1 MTEHV
6 ILCHGWD
13 GRTNLGPM
21 EWQTFAPIL
30 MSAGY
35 EVWSP
40 SLGKDN
46 VANADIIAGF
56 VGLQPAGER
65 VHLVAHSMGG
75 LSSRY
80 YLKYFVGHER
90 VSTYIALDTPQ
101 YGASWWKAF
110 WFGNTAQLWEGSTFI
125 KNLNSPDATPG
136 DTTYVQLTCD
146 YTQLLPGAYTKALTG
161 VTHTDM
167 VTDPATLNLV
177 VRILQGD
184 YSELTFNG

>member
-1 MTEHV
+1 MEHV

-30 MSAGY
+30 MESGY

-46 VANADIIAGF
+46 VANADIIRRH
-56 VGLQPAGER
+56 VSYVPAGETI
-65 VHLVAHSMGG
+65 HIVAHSMGG

-80 YLKYFVGHER
+80 YLKNIDSTR

-101 YGASWWKAF
+101 YGASWWKAL
-110 WFGNTAQLWEGSTFI
+110 WFGNTAQLWSGCQFL
-125 KNLNSPDATPG
+125 KDLNAPDPTPG
-136 DTTYVQLTCD
+136 PVDYVQLTCD
-146 YTQLLPGAYTKALTG
+146 YTQILPGAFTKALTG
-161 VTHTDM
+161 VTHTNM
-167 VTDPATLNLV
+167 VTDPATLALV

-184 YSELTFNG
+184 YSELVAPNG